1 MSRRSSRSGSRCGRG
16 AEPRRDAVPLLGAG
30 GGRRARDA
38 RARRGARRPPRGGGA
53 ADRLAAADVA
63 IQDWPDDLRESRG
76 CLLEAGG
83 QVDDALAAGNRPV
96 LVTPD
101 CSPSLT
107 TLPAVVRHRPDATV
121 LWLDAHAD
129 FNTPE
134 TTASKYLG
142 GMCLAAAC
150 GLWDSGLVDDD
161 APRVDPAARRHV
173 RRPRPRRAGGRPAG
187 DQAASS
193 GCRAPGLLAD
203 ALDGAEVFVH
213 LDLDVLDP
221 GILPSPFPA
230 PGGLS
235 DGGLRTLL
243 TEVAASLQHHRLRD
257 RRLPRPGAH
266 RAHRDGRR
274 PAGRGV
280 GPKPRGGPARWSLSG
295 T

>member
-1 MSRRSSRSGSRCGRG
+1 MDGALNLVGMLCRSSERVS
-16 AEPRRDAVPLLGAG
+16 
-30 GGRRARDA
+30 
-38 RARRGARRPPRGGGA
+38 GA
-53 ADRLAAADVA
+53 ARGTLALVEALGERHGVEGRLIGSPPADVA

-83 QVDDALAAGNRPV
+83 QIDDALAAGNRPV
-96 LVTPD
+96 LVIPD

-161 APRVDPAARRHV
+161 APRVDPARVVMCGV
-173 RRPRPRRAGGRPAG
+173 RDIDGPEVVLLETKGVVRLSR
-187 DQAASS
+187 
-193 GCRAPGLLAD
+193 PGLLAD

-221 GILPSPFPA
+221 SIMASPFPA

-235 DGGLRTLL
+235 DGGLHTLL
-243 TEVAASLQHHRLRD
+243 TEVAASCNLI
-257 RRLPRPGAH
+257 GCEI
-266 RAHRDGRR
+266 
-274 PAGRGV
+274 AGFHD
-280 GPKPRGGPARWSLSG
+280 PSL
-295 T
+295 TELIATVVDPLL